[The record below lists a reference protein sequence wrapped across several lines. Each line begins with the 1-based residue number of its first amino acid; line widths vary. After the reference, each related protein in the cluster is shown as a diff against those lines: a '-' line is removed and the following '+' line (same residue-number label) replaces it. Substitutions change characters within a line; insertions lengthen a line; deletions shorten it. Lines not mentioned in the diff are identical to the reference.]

1 MLRTLAIIGGV
12 IVVAVVVVLI
22 YAATRPDTFRVQRS
36 ASIKAPPEKIFALM
50 NDFHRYGEWSPFE
63 KMDPGMKRTY
73 SGADT
78 GKGAAYAWESSGKAG
93 IGRMEITESSP
104 SSKIQ
109 INLDFVKPFTAHNK
123 VEYTLQ
129 PKGDTTDVT
138 WAMYGDSPYISKL
151 MGVFFNFD
159 KLVGNDFETGLANIK
174 TIAEK

>member
-159 KLVGNDFETGLANIK
+159 KLIGNDFETGLANIK

>member
-1 MLRTLAIIGGV
+1 MLKIISIIGGV
-12 IVVAVVVVLI
+12 IVIAIVGVLA

-36 ASIKAPPEKIFALM
+36 ATIKAPPEKIFALL
-50 NDFHRYGEWSPFE
+50 NDFHRYGEWSPYE
-63 KMDPGMKRTY
+63 KLDADMKRVH
-73 SGADT
+73 SGAPS

-104 SSKIQ
+104 TSKIQ

-129 PKGDTTDVT
+129 TKGDATEVT

-159 KLVGNDFETGLANIK
+159 KLVGDDFETGLATIK